1 MTDDVFTTR
10 ELYGLF
16 QQINERLTRI
26 ETRLDTLATV
36 PDALR
41 DLEHRVRVL
50 ENARALLV
58 GIGAAVSLVISVL
71 VTYLRR

>member
-1 MTDDVFTTR
+1 MDDGFTAR

-41 DLEHRVRVL
+41 DIEQRVRTL

-58 GIGAAVSLVISVL
+58 GIGAAISLVISFL
-71 VTYLRR
+71 VTYMRR